1 VLGNNNRSQV
11 QGSPFMVK
19 GKKSIKDPKFWLNM
33 DIFQVVA
40 SLNFGLG
47 LSKMTLFYKYTFLMQ
62 AGNENGTLNL

>member
-1 VLGNNNRSQV
+1 
-11 QGSPFMVK
+11 MVK